1 MLSKE
6 LYTISKQYNKITK
19 YNIEY
24 DRRAIQDAVCAMY
37 IEKLLEQPYELTLEQ
52 QNKLKD
58 LLNKLVVL

>member
-19 YNIEY
+19 YNIDY

-37 IEKLLEQPYELTLEQ
+37 IEKLLEEPYELTLEQ
-52 QNKLKD
+52 
-58 LLNKLVVL
+58 

>member
-1 MLSKE
+1 MLSKG
-6 LYTISKQYNKITK
+6 LYTISKQYDKITK
-19 YNIEY
+19 YNIDY
-24 DRRAIQDAVCAMY
+24 DRRAIQDTVCAMY

>member
-19 YNIEY
+19 YNIAY
-24 DRRAIQDAVCAMY
+24 DRRAIQDAVCAIY
-37 IEKLLEQPYELTLEQ
+37 VEKLLEQPYELTLEQ

>member
-6 LYTISKQYNKITK
+6 LHTISKQYNKITK
-19 YNIEY
+19 YNIDY

-37 IEKLLEQPYELTLEQ
+37 IERLLEQPYELTLKQ